1 MPAVAR
7 LGDPASINH
16 DTCSTDSQAETGSP
30 NVFINGI
37 ACHRVGD
44 VNTSH
49 TESSPQCNPHSTA
62 LITGSVSVF
71 VNGISM
77 ARVSDSYACGA
88 QLISGSPN
96 VFAGG

>member
-7 LGDPASINH
+7 VGDPASINH
-16 DTCSTDSQAETGSP
+16 ETCSVEAQAETGSP

-49 TESSPQCNPHSTA
+49 TESAPNCNPHSTA
-62 LITGSVSVF
+62 LVVGSGSVF
-71 VNGISM
+71 INGISA
-77 ARVSDSYACGA
+77 ARVSDTYACGSH
-88 QLISGSPN
+88 LISGSPN